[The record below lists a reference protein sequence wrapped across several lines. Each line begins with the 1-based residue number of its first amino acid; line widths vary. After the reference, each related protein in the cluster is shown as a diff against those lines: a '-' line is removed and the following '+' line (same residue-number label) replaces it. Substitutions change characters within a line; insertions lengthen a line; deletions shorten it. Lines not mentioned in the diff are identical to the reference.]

1 MRFAQLET
9 EAICPFGQSVAL
21 YLFAGDALINHRL
34 PEHVAI
40 VVVGDR
46 VGREDDVVSRR
57 RTCDAYGSHVLPA
70 ADAYVAVHLL
80 KRTRHIQIRL
90 IVGVLRDGNHA
101 LYFAR
106 RLKVV
111 GQLIRVRR
119 KYLHCLI
126 DDGFFLLNTE
136 GGTTKQPDL
145 FVRSGVAQHEANA
158 VIAFGQAVALH
169 LIAGDA
175 LIHHRFPEHLTVIRM
190 GQGVRREGDIVAR
203 GCAVNPHGC
212 LKLPAADTHVAIH
225 LLKHTPHV
233 EERLIVGIL
242 RNKDHA
248 LYLARRLEVVGQLVR
263 VGRKHLH
270 RLIDDGCFLFDP
282 EGGTARSTGLFKL
295 VHPSGFDK
303 QPEANTIRSCGQAV
317 LLNLFTC
324 NTLILQSL
332 FAKNLL
338 KLAIRQRVGS
348 KADSGRFLHVHRMR
362 GNSRIRADPYAGIVR
377 VLDIPMQII

>member
-111 GQLIRVRR
+111 GQLVRVRR

-136 GGTTKQPDL
+136 RSAAIRPDL
-145 FVRSGVAQHEANA
+145 FARSGVAQYEANA
-158 VIAFGQAVALH
+158 VIAFGQSVTQH
-169 LIAGDA
+169 LIAADA
-175 LIHHRFPEHLTVIRM
+175 LIHHRFPEHLSVIRM
-190 GQGVRREGDIVAR
+190 GQRVRREDDTISRRRTVDAYGR
-203 GCAVNPHGC
+203 FE
-212 LKLPAADTHVAIH
+212 LPAPDAYVAVH
-225 LLKHTPHV
+225 LLKPSRHV
-233 EERLIVGIL
+233 EERLFLGVL
-242 RNKDHA
+242 YNRDHA
-248 LYLARRLEVVGQLVR
+248 LYLARRLEVVGQL
-263 VGRKHLH
+263 
-270 RLIDDGCFLFDP
+270 I
-282 EGGTARSTGLFKL
+282 
-295 VHPSGFDK
+295 
-303 QPEANTIRSCGQAV
+303 
-317 LLNLFTC
+317 
-324 NTLILQSL
+324 
-332 FAKNLL
+332 
-338 KLAIRQRVGS
+338 
-348 KADSGRFLHVHRMR
+348 
-362 GNSRIRADPYAGIVR
+362 RIRR
-377 VLDIPMQII
+377 